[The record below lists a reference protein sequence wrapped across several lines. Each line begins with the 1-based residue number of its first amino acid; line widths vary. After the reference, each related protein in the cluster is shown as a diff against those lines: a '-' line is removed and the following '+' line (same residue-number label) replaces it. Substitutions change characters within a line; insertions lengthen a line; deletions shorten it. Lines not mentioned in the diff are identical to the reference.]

1 MVEQIKVEPE
11 TYMKIVY
18 DGEDRFISYWH
29 QIDNLMKLNPGEI
42 LEIGVGNRFLSKY
55 LIERGVNIL
64 TIDFDGRLL
73 PSVEATVL
81 NLPFKDNCFDVIAAF
96 EVLEHLPYEYF
107 IMALKEI
114 KRVTRKYVVL
124 SLPDVSRIFF
134 LTVNISGLF
143 KREMKIPFP
152 SKLKQEVHQYNGE
165 HFWEIGKKKFEFNR
179 IKKDISLSGLK
190 ILDTYRIKKEPYFR
204 FFTLEKPSSP
214 DLFP

>member
-1 MVEQIKVEPE
+1 
-11 TYMKIVY
+11 MKIVY